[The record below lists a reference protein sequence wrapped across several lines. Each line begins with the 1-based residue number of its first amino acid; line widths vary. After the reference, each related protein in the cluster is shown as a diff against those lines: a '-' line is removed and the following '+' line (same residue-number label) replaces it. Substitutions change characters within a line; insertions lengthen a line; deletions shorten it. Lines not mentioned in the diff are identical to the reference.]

1 MHDLSMHDTQTIEIE
16 ADPARVQTFIAD
28 GANLPRW
35 AIGFAKDVQPSGEQW
50 IVTTGSGDRI
60 PTDIVTNPVTGTVDF
75 VMAPAPG
82 SPPPRGLGS
91 LLLTAARC
99 SRSRKCRP
107 LRCLTTCSPPRC
119 GRCRTSSW
127 RSRRC
132 SRSSV
137 RCERCRSRG
146 AGPSR

>member
-1 MHDLSMHDTQTIEIE
+1 LSTHDTQTIEIE

-60 PTDIVTNPVTGTVDF
+60 PTDIVANPATGTVDF

-82 SPPPRGLGS
+82 ITSTAWTRVVAVDRGALFTFTQVQPTGMPDDMFAAQVRALS
-91 LLLTAARC
+91 HELLTLKALLEVEC
-99 SRSRKCRP
+99 P
-107 LRCLTTCSPPRC
+107 L
-119 GRCRTSSW
+119 
-127 RSRRC
+127 
-132 SRSSV
+132 
-137 RCERCRSRG
+137 
-146 AGPSR
+146 